1 MRKQA
6 WLALGLAMMT
16 GVLVNSAGAQLRR
29 PTLFTAR
36 LTGSAERPEPVATRS
51 FGTATIRVDPRG
63 HKMDVDVTVNSIE
76 NLESA
81 HIHLG
86 SVNEAGPVVVQLYGP
101 AETVGR
107 ERGRLFTKTVT
118 AGDIIEPTPSG
129 EGGSEIT
136 LSDLLQEMQE
146 GNAYINLHTT
156 AHPSG
161 EIRGQIRTRSFR

>member
-6 WLALGLAMMT
+6 WLALALAVMT
-16 GVLVNSAGAQLRR
+16 GVLVDSAGAQLRR

-36 LTGSAERPEPVATRS
+36 LTGSAERPEPVASRS
-51 FGTATIRVDPRG
+51 FGTATIRVDPKR
-63 HKMDVDVTVNSIE
+63 HKMDVDVTVNSIVD
-76 NLESA
+76 LEQA

-86 SVNEAGPVVVQLYGP
+86 GVDEAGPVVVRLYGP

-118 AGDIIEPTPSG
+118 AGDIINPDPTGEAPSL
-129 EGGSEIT
+129 T
-136 LSDLLQEMQE
+136 LGDLLDEMQQ